1 MDKTSRQKRAKQGMS
16 FLLDFKDMK
25 TDTRERRQQLQDTAH
40 KAPSTSGVYFW
51 KDEAGT
57 VIYVGKAKN
66 LKNRLSS
73 YFSGRKD
80 IKTQILVSRAS
91 SIEYITTANEYEAF
105 ILENNMI
112 KEHNPRYNI
121 NLKDG
126 KSYPVLRITNEP
138 FPRLFKTRRILQD
151 GSKYFGP
158 FPDVGALDT
167 FIETLQR
174 LYPLRRCKILRKR
187 ESPCMYYHIG
197 RCGAPCC
204 DRESE
209 HTYNE
214 YIGEIERIL
223 EGKGPD
229 TEARLTAEMKQ
240 AAKELKFEKA
250 ARLRDGIAAL
260 RVLRSQNVVEDFD
273 PEDRDYIAYFT
284 EGELVSFTVL
294 KMRQGK
300 LLGRDNYRTVS
311 LNETE
316 ELLGEFLAAYYTEA
330 SMIPPKI
337 FVPTTTGLDICH
349 QWFATALQAQ
359 PDIQVVREDSQ
370 VSAPDSKG
378 HKAELPNYKRHMAAM
393 NMAFQNARED
403 IIRRVR
409 ERGDMPAM
417 EELQKLLGLP
427 HLPVRIE
434 GFDIAHIGGRLPVA
448 SLISF
453 YNGNPDKKN
462 YRYFRLKTTDG
473 IIDDFASM
481 REAVARR
488 YTRLL
493 NEQQD
498 LPDLILIDGGIGQV
512 NAVQAVLSALQLDIP
527 VAGLAKRDEEI
538 YRPGNSTPMSLPKRS
553 DALRLLQRVRDETHR
568 FATSRNQRLRTK
580 ENTVSVF
587 AGMPHVGD
595 KRARSLMLTF
605 TSPQQLVEDCQ
616 SYLLEAQATKA
627 ATGKILLPKAEAI
640 KDGKNKVNPDIKT
653 SAGKITLPAGPD
665 EKEIYEAAPIAA
677 LLHIP
682 RSQAEDILAACK
694 DFVAEQDAAKTRL
707 NKGLSAKAS
716 PKDLDDTAPSGTNS
730 ATAQLAAQLF
740 DEDEY
745 EFMEENESFAA
756 EDEIEY
762 GEKN

>member
-1 MDKTSRQKRAKQGMS
+1 MT
-16 FLLDFKDMK
+16 FLFTFIDMK
-25 TDTRERRQQLQDTAH
+25 TDSKERRQQLHDTAH

-80 IKTQILVSRAS
+80 IKTQILVSRAA

-167 FIETLQR
+167 FIETLHR
-174 LYPLRRCKILRKR
+174 LYPLRRCKVLRNR

-204 DRESE
+204 GRESE
-209 HTYNE
+209 HTYTE

-273 PEDRDYIAYFT
+273 PEDRDYIAYFS
-284 EGELVSFTVL
+284 EGELASFTVL

-316 ELLGEFLAAYYTEA
+316 ELLGEFLSAYYTEA
-330 SMIPPKI
+330 AMIPPKI
-337 FVPTTTGLDICH
+337 FVPTTTGVDLSR
-349 QWFATALQAQ
+349 QWFATTMGAT
-359 PDIQVVREDSQ
+359 PDIQVVSENMDTTQ
-370 VSAPDSKG
+370 PPD
-378 HKAELPNYKRHMAAM
+378 YKRHLAPLPDYKRHLAAM

-403 IIRRVR
+403 IIRRLR
-409 ERGDMPAM
+409 ERGDTPAM
-417 EELQKLLGLP
+417 EELQRHLNLP

-493 NEQQD
+493 NEQAD

-512 NAVQAVLSALQLDIP
+512 NTVQSVLAALQLDIP

-538 YRPGNSTPMSLPKRS
+538 YRPGNSTPIRLPKRS

-605 TSPQQLVEDCQ
+605 TSPKQLVEDCRN
-616 SYLLEAQATKA
+616 YLAEAETTLM
-627 ATGKILLPKAEAI
+627 ATGKSLLPTQGLGETSTA
-640 KDGKNKVNPDIKT
+640 IKT
-653 SAGKITLPAGPD
+653 SAGKIKLPPGPQ
-665 EKEIYEAAPIAA
+665 EQEAYEAAPIAA

-682 RSQAEDILAACK
+682 RNQAEDILAACK
-694 DFVAEQDAAKTRL
+694 EFVTEQQTAGEKLAASLKTGSGTEHREDSLCQEVQSATSQLAEQI
-707 NKGLSAKAS
+707 
-716 PKDLDDTAPSGTNS
+716 
-730 ATAQLAAQLF
+730 F
-740 DEDEY
+740 DEY
-745 EFMEENESFAA
+745 EFIEETESFAA
-756 EDEIEY
+756 ESEMEY

>member
-1 MDKTSRQKRAKQGMS
+1 MS
-16 FLLDFKDMK
+16 FLLDFEDMK

-300 LLGRDNYRTVS
+300 LLGRDNYRTIS

-330 SMIPPKI
+330 AMIPPKI

-359 PDIQVVREDSQ
+359 PDIYVVKEDGESTT
-370 VSAPDSKG
+370 
-378 HKAELPNYKRHMAAM
+378 PNYKRHLAAM

-473 IIDDFASM
+473 VIDDFASM

-512 NAVQAVLSALQLDIP
+512 NAVQAVLSALHLDIP

-580 ENTVSVF
+580 ENTVSIF

-605 TSPQQLVEDCQ
+605 TSPQQLVADCQ
-616 SYLLEAQATKA
+616 SYLQEAQATQA

-640 KDGKNKVNPDIKT
+640 KDGKNKANPDIKT

-694 DFVAEQDAAKTRL
+694 EFVAEQETAKARL
-707 NKGLSAKAS
+707 NKSLNKTSS
-716 PKDLDDTAPSGTNS
+716 SRDVDDTTPSGTNS

-740 DEDEY
+740 DENGYD
-745 EFMEENESFAA
+745 FIEESESFAA

-762 GEKN
+762 GEKK